1 MKKQPTVLVS
11 HLESLGVIAPP
22 QPEKISGDGRATAG
36 QDDGMIPTTTGRL
49 TLDAW
54 KWNLPAA
61 NWLRPCFFGAL
72 TFHNQ
77 FDQTLSARKVEC
89 SSQYY
94 LQLRAPSWLT
104 RRAWDIQASKNVYSG
119 FKFHLRTY
127 SIVPGNAPV
136 LICARRGDINGLLD
150 LFAKKLASPFDR
162 DIYGETL
169 IHVCFIKYDVVFYW
183 LSKRT
188 NRS

>member
-1 MKKQPTVLVS
+1 MLFAVSTFRVSTKKYGTTLGIFTYLVVSCANVCSALMKKQPTVLVS

-104 RRAWDIQASKNVYSG
+104 RRAWDI
-119 FKFHLRTY
+119 
-127 SIVPGNAPV
+127 
-136 LICARRGDINGLLD
+136 
-150 LFAKKLASPFDR
+150 
-162 DIYGETL
+162 
-169 IHVCFIKYDVVFYW
+169 
-183 LSKRT
+183 
-188 NRS
+188 